1 MYIRIK
7 NIFTAILI
15 LIMAM
20 NPLISFSQTQG
31 NSLYGRL
38 GGVYSIAAV
47 VDDFVDR
54 LLADP
59 VITENKNVVHSIEKI
74 TKPGLKYQI
83 TELLCQAAGGPQKY
97 NGRPMKESHQG
108 LNITEVEWQSMMK
121 DFLVT
126 LGKFNIKGLEQN
138 ELLVIIGST
147 KADIVASAAAES
159 APSAVPPS
167 PTGVPT
173 QPAVPSIPD
182 FSKPADLIPQI
193 PAQPV
198 VPPNPTA
205 APVAPSIPSIPN
217 PVNLAPQ
224 VPTQP
229 AVPSIPDFP
238 KPADLIPQVPSPA
251 SAPTPSIPSIPNP
264 VVPQIPS
271 LPSANPSQGQ
281 PFGLPPET
289 QKEASPNELPSL
301 DLVKPNV
308 PPPPSLDIAP
318 LQDNVGDSVIPADDS
333 GTGVDTL
340 EQELPNPDDILTEPD
355 LEPVE

>member
-15 LIMAM
+15 LIMVV

-31 NSLYGRL
+31 NSLYERL

-59 VITENKNVVHSIEKI
+59 AVTGNKNVAQAMEKI
-74 TKPGLKYQI
+74 TKAGLKYQI

-97 NGRPMKESHQG
+97 NGRPMKEAHQG
-108 LNITEVEWQSMMK
+108 LNITEAEWQSMMK

-138 ELLVIIGST
+138 ELLVIVGST
-147 KADIVASAAAES
+147 KADIVASAAGS
-159 APSAVPPS
+159 AQPIVPPS
-167 PTGVPT
+167 PAVAPA
-173 QPAVPSIPD
+173 QPAAPVIPD
-182 FSKPADLIPQI
+182 LPKPVDLIPQI
-193 PAQPV
+193 PAQPD
-198 VPPNPTA
+198 VPPSPTA
-205 APVAPSIPSIPN
+205 APAIPVIPSIPN
-217 PVNLAPQ
+217 PALAPQ
-224 VPTQP
+224 VPAQP
-229 AVPSIPDFP
+229 AAPVIPDLP
-238 KPADLIPQVPSPA
+238 KPADLIPQVPSPE

-271 LPSANPSQGQ
+271 LPSGEPSQGQ

-289 QKEASPNELPSL
+289 PKEASPNELPSL
-301 DLVKPNV
+301 DSVKPNV
-308 PPPPSLDIAP
+308 PLPSLDAAP
-318 LQDNVGDSVIPADDS
+318 LQGNPDSVVPADDS
-333 GTGVDTL
+333 GNDVDAL
-340 EQELPNPDDILTEPD
+340 ENELPSPDDIPMEPD
-355 LEPVE
+355 LEPAE